1 MKSEVELNQ
10 EARRGRRRRNFP
22 LLISFPEF
30 QSRKKGNKK
39 SYNIFLVLFYFR
51 GKLGFRPK
59 FNLPS
64 FCSFL
69 AEGIFPV
76 CWLGSFCCVVK
87 EDRCKNTTFVFTAKK
102 VADLSSF
109 LLRSERKK
117 CSRETGRIEGKGKRG
132 NPSSSPFFPFS
143 PIPFGLEGK
152 GKRDVAV
159 CQFAKKP
166 LLLGEEEKGIYWS
179 VSETEKSTI
188 AGYFLQLGK
197 SRYFFSPS
205 FPTKKTLT
213 SNKRE
218 IFEFR
223 LSEAAA
229 AKHREGENFF
239 VWKYASSA
247 GCRGREGKG
256 GKLLNSFTSLG
267 FMGNC
272 RWKKPISRRL
282 I

>member
-1 MKSEVELNQ
+1 MQKHNI
-10 EARRGRRRRNFP
+10 RFH
-22 LLISFPEF
+22 
-30 QSRKKGNKK
+30 RKK
-39 SYNIFLVLFYFR
+39 
-51 GKLGFRPK
+51 
-59 FNLPS
+59 
-64 FCSFL
+64 
-69 AEGIFPV
+69 A
-76 CWLGSFCCVVK
+76 
-87 EDRCKNTTFVFTAKK
+87 
-102 VADLSSF
+102 ADLSSF

-205 FPTKKTLT
+205 FPTKKLWQAIRGKFLN
-213 SNKRE
+213 SDFRKRRRQN
-218 IFEFR
+218 I
-223 LSEAAA
+223 
-229 AKHREGENFF
+229 
-239 VWKYASSA
+239 
-247 GCRGREGKG
+247 GREKI
-256 GKLLNSFTSLG
+256 SSY
-267 FMGNC
+267 GNMPPP
-272 RWKKPISRRL
+272 RGV
-282 I
+282 